1 MCAKIADNQTPLM
14 KQYSGF
20 KQKYPGALLLF
31 RVGDFYETFGED
43 AITASRILGIVLTRR
58 GAGSSSETELA
69 GFPHHSLD
77 TYLPKLVRAGH
88 RVAICDQLED
98 PKMAKGI
105 VKRGVTE
112 LVTPGVVFNDKV
124 LDSGSSNFL
133 ASVYF
138 SEHETGVSFL
148 DISTGEF
155 LVAEGSPD
163 YIEKLLSSLRPSE
176 IIISKPQSA
185 KFKALCGD
193 KFYHFA
199 LEDWVFQH
207 DYAEDKLLRHFGTS
221 TLKGFG
227 IGHLQAAIVAA
238 GSSLYYLEH
247 NQQHNIRH
255 ISSISR
261 IDEEKFVWFDQFT
274 IRNLEILYP
283 SHPGGKTL
291 FDVLDKTLTPMG
303 SRLMKKWVVLPLKDL
318 HEIEI
323 RLNTVE
329 ALMRYREAAEQ
340 IAILLSQ
347 CGDTERIISKIS
359 LLRANPREVL
369 QLARALDCIRQIRTI
384 CSELPGA
391 EMSAYAAQLDPCT
404 ELAEKIIKELKAD
417 SPVLINKGGVFN
429 EGVNEELDE
438 LRSLQFSGKEK
449 LLEIQRREVERTG
462 ISSLKIAFNNVF
474 GYYLEV
480 THTHKDK
487 VPSDW
492 IRKQTLTNAERYI
505 TQELKSYEDK
515 ILSAESRI
523 LEIENSLY
531 SDLLQQMSEYI
542 GRVQHD
548 SHLLARLDCLL
559 SFSEVSQS
567 NDYSRPLINE
577 GFDLEL
583 TACRHPVIEQQLP
596 ADSPYIPN
604 DIRLNRS
611 EQRIVILTGPNMSGK
626 SAVLR
631 QTALAVLMG
640 QIGCFVA
647 ADKAEFGLVDR
658 IYTRVGASDNISGGE
673 STFMV
678 EMIETAGILNNI
690 SGRSLILLDEIGR
703 GTSTFDGVSLAWAIA
718 EFLGKHPDQPKT
730 IFATHYHELNELEA
744 NIPGIVNY
752 HISVKETTDKV
763 IFLRKLVKGGSEHS
777 FGIHVAK
784 MAGVPKMVLHRAE
797 EILSELEKDRAKIS
811 GRETLKTMKV
821 PQYQL
826 TMFGV
831 SDPKLEELHR
841 ALSAIE
847 PNAMTPI
854 DALMK
859 LQELKK
865 MLGK

>member
-43 AITASRILGIVLTRR
+43 AIVASKVLGIVLTKR
-58 GAGSSSETELA
+58 GAGSSSEIELA

-124 LDSGSSNFL
+124 LDVNTSNFL

-138 SEHETGVSFL
+138 GQNSAGVAFL

-155 LVAEGSPD
+155 MVAEGTPD
-163 YIEKLLSSLRPSE
+163 YIDKLLSSLKPSE
-176 IIISKPQSA
+176 VILSKPQSA
-185 KFKALCGD
+185 QFKQLTGD
-193 KFYHFA
+193 KYYHFA
-199 LEDWVFQH
+199 LEDWVFQS
-207 DYAEDKLLRHFGTS
+207 DFAEEKLLKHFGTT

-227 IGHLQAAIVAA
+227 IGHLSAAIVAA

-247 NQQHNIRH
+247 NQQSNIRH
-255 ISSISR
+255 INAISR
-261 IDEEKFVWFDQFT
+261 IDEDQFVWFDQFT
-274 IRNLEILYP
+274 IRNLEILNP
-283 SHPGGKTL
+283 SHPGGRTL

-318 HEIEI
+318 GEINT
-323 RLNTVE
+323 RLNTVD
-329 ALMRYREAAEQ
+329 AFIRYREASEQ
-340 IAILLSQ
+340 ISLLLSQ

-369 QLARALDCIRQIRTI
+369 QLARALDCVRQIRDI
-384 CSELPGA
+384 CAELEVP
-391 EMSAYAAQLDPCT
+391 EMQVFATRLDPCVM
-404 ELAEKIIKELKAD
+404 LAERILRELKHD
-417 SPVLINKGGVFN
+417 TPLLINKGGVIN
-429 EGVNEELDE
+429 DGVHEELDE
-438 LRSLQFSGKEK
+438 LRNLQYHGKEK
-449 LLEIQRREVERTG
+449 LLEIQKREVERTG

-480 THTHKDK
+480 TNTHKDK
-487 VPSDW
+487 VPEDW

-505 TQELKSYEDK
+505 TQELKLYEDK

-523 LEIENSLY
+523 LEIENRLY
-531 SDLLQQMSEYI
+531 SDLLQFMSDFI
-542 GRVQHD
+542 QPVQIN
-548 SHLLARLDCLL
+548 SQLLARLDCLM
-559 SFSEVSQS
+559 SFAEIAQTNRYNRPEI
-567 NDYSRPLINE
+567 ND
-577 GFDLEL
+577 GFDLHL
-583 TACRHPVIEQQLP
+583 TACRHPVIEKQL
-596 ADSPYIPN
+596 AIDNAYIPN
-604 DIRLNRS
+604 DISLSRDQ
-611 EQRIVILTGPNMSGK
+611 QRIVILTGPNMSGK

-640 QIGCFVA
+640 QIGSYVA
-647 ADKAEFGLVDR
+647 ADKAVFGLVDR

-678 EMIETAGILNNI
+678 EMIETAGILNNL
-690 SGRSLILLDEIGR
+690 SARSLILLDEIGR

-718 EFLGKHPDQPKT
+718 EFLGRHPDQPKT
-730 IFATHYHELNELEA
+730 IFATHYHELNELEN

-777 FGIHVAK
+777 FGIHVAR
-784 MAGVPKMVLHRAE
+784 MAGVPKTVLQRAE
-797 EILSELEKDRAKIS
+797 EILSELEKDRAQIS
-811 GRETLKTMKV
+811 GRETLKTIKV
-821 PQYQL
+821 PQYQM

-831 SDPKLEELHR
+831 SDPKIEELHR
-841 ALSAIE
+841 QLSALDL
-847 PNAMTPI
+847 NALTPI

-859 LQELKK
+859 LQALKK
-865 MLGK
+865 LL

>member
-1 MCAKIADNQTPLM
+1 MSAKITDNQTPLM

-43 AITASRILGIVLTRR
+43 AVVASKVLGIVLTKR

-124 LDSGSSNFL
+124 LDINTSNFL

-138 SEHETGVSFL
+138 GKDHTGVAFL

-155 LVAEGSPD
+155 MVAEGSSD
-163 YIEKLLSSLRPSE
+163 YIDKLLSSLKPAE
-176 IIISKPQSA
+176 VIISKPQSNL
-185 KFKALCGD
+185 FKQLTGE
-193 KFYHFA
+193 KYYHFA
-199 LEDWVFQH
+199 LEDWVFQS
-207 DYAEDKLLRHFGTS
+207 DYAEEKLLNHFGTS

-227 IGHLQAAIVAA
+227 IGHLSSAIVAA
-238 GSSLYYLEH
+238 GSALYYLEH
-247 NQQHNIRH
+247 NQQNNIKH
-255 ISSISR
+255 INAISR
-261 IDEEKFVWFDQFT
+261 IDEDKFVWFDQFT
-274 IRNLEILYP
+274 IRNLEVLYP
-283 SHPGGKTL
+283 SHPGGRTL
-291 FDVLDKTLTPMG
+291 ADILDKTQTPMG

-318 HEIEI
+318 HEINA

-329 ALMRYREAAEQ
+329 GFIQNKDASEK
-340 IAILLSQ
+340 IANLLSQ
-347 CGDTERIISKIS
+347 VGDIERIISKIS

-369 QLARALDCIRQIRTI
+369 QLARALDCVKQIREI
-384 CSELPGA
+384 CIELPSA
-391 EMSAYAAQLDPCT
+391 EMQIYAEQLNPCIN
-404 ELAEKIIKELKAD
+404 LAEKIFKELKQD
-417 SPVLINKGGVFN
+417 TPVLVNKGGVIN
-429 EGVNEELDE
+429 DGVDAELDE
-438 LRSLQFSGKEK
+438 LRNLQLNGKEK
-449 LLEIQRREVERTG
+449 LLEIQKREAEATG

-480 THTHKDK
+480 TNTHKDK
-487 VPSDW
+487 VPEEW
-492 IRKQTLTNAERYI
+492 IRKQTLSNAERYI
-505 TQELKSYEDK
+505 TQELKVYEDK

-523 LEIENSLY
+523 LEIENTIY
-531 SDLLQQMSEYI
+531 NNLLLHMGDYI
-542 GRVQHD
+542 NPVQLN
-548 SHLLARLDCLL
+548 SHLLARLDCLM
-559 SFSEVSQS
+559 SFATIAQDNRYV
-567 NDYSRPLINE
+567 RPLIDE
-577 GFDLEL
+577 GFNLKL
-583 TACRHPVIEQQLP
+583 LGCRHPVIEKQLP
-596 ADSPYIPN
+596 VDNAYIPN
-604 DIRLNRS
+604 DIELDL
-611 EQRIVILTGPNMSGK
+611 ETQRIVILTGPNMSGK

-647 ADKAEFGLVDR
+647 ADEAAFGLVDR

-690 SGRSLILLDEIGR
+690 SNRSLILLDEIGR

-718 EFLGKHPDQPKT
+718 EYLGKHPEQPKT
-730 IFATHYHELNELEA
+730 IFATHYHELNELEK
-744 NIPGIVNY
+744 NIEGIVNY
-752 HISVKETTDKV
+752 HISVRETKDKV
-763 IFLRKLVKGGSEHS
+763 LFLRKLVKGGSEHS
-777 FGIHVAK
+777 FGIHVAR
-784 MAGVPKMVLHRAE
+784 MAGVPKTVLQRAE
-797 EILSELEKDRAKIS
+797 EILIELEKDRAQIS
-811 GRETLKTMKV
+811 GRETLKTLKV

-831 SDPKLEELHR
+831 NDPKLEELHR
-841 ALSAIE
+841 QLSALE
-847 PNAMTPI
+847 VNAMTPI

-865 MLGK
+865 LL